1 MEQQTKKNNRQKLC
15 LIFSLILLVFSLS
28 SRATVMTVNNAGAG
42 QYADLNTA
50 YIAANVGDTLL
61 ISGSANEYS
70 ITGNWAKNLV
80 VIGSGFNSPKQVF
93 KEVKFGPNSFTTTS
107 GSRFLGIHFINQ
119 FIFGAS
125 LDSLYFESCRF
136 EETVGAS
143 STMTVTSLSFVNC
156 LFRYFGAGAS
166 IPNIDFSV
174 IHANSVL
181 FSHCIFNGSIIGSN
195 NTRVFDVTFDHCV
208 FLRQNNFLLLVY
220 NAVVSNS
227 IIYNSSV
234 LGTVYN
240 SAFNNNLSRLNI
252 SNGWALNGN
261 TSTHDTDAVDPL
273 FVNVPFLSNY
283 ATTWDFH
290 LQNGSPAK
298 GWDSNGSDAGLHDI
312 TSSFDEAGEP
322 QNIPVIRQMIL
333 QTATVPQNGSVT
345 VKVRSTKSR

>member
-1 MEQQTKKNNRQKLC
+1 MNILTKKLNKLNLC
-15 LIFSLILLVFSLS
+15 FTVTVGLLAYSFASK
-28 SRATVMTVNNAGAG
+28 ATIMTVNNAGAG

-80 VIGSGFNSPKQVF
+80 VIGSGFNSSKQVF
-93 KEVKFGPNSFTTTS
+93 KEVKFGPLSFTTTS

-136 EETVGAS
+136 EETVSAS

-156 LFRYFGAGAS
+156 LFRYVGAGAS
-166 IPNIDFSV
+166 IPNINFSV

-208 FLRQNNFLLLVY
+208 FLKQNNFLLLVY

-227 IIYNSSV
+227 IIYNSST

-240 SAFNNNLSRLNI
+240 SAFNNNLSRLSI

-273 FVNVPFLSNY
+273 FVNVPLVGNY

-290 LQNGSPAK
+290 LQNGSPAI

-312 TSSFDEAGEP
+312 TSSFDEAGEA